1 MILSYN
7 SGRILPPGT
16 RAWPQNFQDDRGRPL
31 DAIAAHAGNAILF
44 SSANH
49 TISAA
54 LNLADRSGLAIFA
67 FADVSKISIPPAGLW
82 SGQTKQM

>member
-1 MILSYN
+1 MILSLD
-7 SGRILPPGT
+7 SERIFPPQRTPGRKTST
-16 RAWPQNFQDDRGRPL
+16 RIESPL
-31 DAIAAHAGNAILF
+31 HAIAAHVGNAILF

-49 TISAA
+49 TISGA